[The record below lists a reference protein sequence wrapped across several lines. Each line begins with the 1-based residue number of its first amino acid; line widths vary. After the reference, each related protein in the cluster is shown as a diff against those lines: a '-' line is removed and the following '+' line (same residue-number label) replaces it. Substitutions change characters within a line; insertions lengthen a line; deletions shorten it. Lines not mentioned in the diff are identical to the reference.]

1 MIFKAPGV
9 LALYLITCNNSSLVP
24 YNRALPEQRSVI
36 LERMEAVLD
45 IFTLIDFPFWGIFTP
60 RGKGDFMIQSV
71 KTYMHQGVP
80 NKSKPD

>member
-1 MIFKAPGV
+1 M
-9 LALYLITCNNSSLVP
+9 
-24 YNRALPEQRSVI
+24 I

>member
-1 MIFKAPGV
+1 M
-9 LALYLITCNNSSLVP
+9 
-24 YNRALPEQRSVI
+24 I

-45 IFTLIDFPFWGIFTP
+45 IFTLIDFPFWVIFTP

-80 NKSKPD
+80 NKSNRTSQGQDKDLIRS